1 VVPWQSLI
9 NLIELD
15 CPLPTAH
22 DPADPSV
29 VAEVSPQSAG
39 DGEALFEVPTMRLL
53 AGIELI
59 SDRIP
64 DETTILTFRYLVKK
78 DGLREQILRTVKE
91 LLAASGVTMR

>member
-1 VVPWQSLI
+1 
-9 NLIELD
+9 
-15 CPLPTAH
+15 
-22 DPADPSV
+22 
-29 VAEVSPQSAG
+29 
-39 DGEALFEVPTMRLL
+39 MRLL